1 MSDHETFVDL
11 IQHRA
16 ASHPGRPALIFDPD
30 PALSDGPVRT
40 VTWADLAARAR
51 QIATL
56 LAGPVRAG
64 DRVLVLNEPGTA
76 FAENFLG
83 VQHAGAVP
91 VPAPLPD
98 GYRRQRDRLAG
109 IARNAQV
116 AAILTDAAALDV
128 VRAWAAESAL
138 ADVPCLAFDEVALDP
153 AAEWERPPIDGSTI
167 AFLQYTSGSTSTPK
181 GVVVD
186 HANLRHN
193 LRTFH
198 EILGGGEGERVGGW
212 LPMYHDFG
220 LIGQLLAPLSVGGC
234 SVGMSATAFLKRP
247 HTWLRLIDRHDIR
260 ISPAPNFAYDL
271 CTRRVTDDQIAGL
284 DLSRWAQAVNGSEP
298 VQATTLAAFAH
309 RFAGAGLRPE
319 ALCPG
324 YGMAEATLSVS
335 GAAEDRPPVVTTVD
349 ADLLERDTMVPVDA
363 AHEGPVRHLVSSGG
377 APAGIDIRI
386 VHPVTRRPQPADR
399 IGEIWLRSD
408 SVARGYWADPAA
420 TAEVFDNALA
430 DGEGGF
436 LRTGDLGLLRDGELY
451 VTGRIKELLIVN
463 GRNLYPHDIEAA
475 VRTVDDRLSRGV
487 GAAFTVETPHEE
499 LVVVQ
504 ECRAR
509 SMDPSARSE
518 IVTAVRRLLS
528 TEFGVGAASVVLV
541 RPGAVPRTTS
551 GKIQRGLARML
562 FLSET
567 LGTEHEQLTAAVRD
581 ARAGRRADDRVRS

>member
-1 MSDHETFVDL
+1 MPDHETFVDL
-11 IQHRA
+11 LQHRA
-16 ASHPGRPALIFDPD
+16 AIHPDRPALIFDPD
-30 PALSDGPVRT
+30 PADDTAPVRT
-40 VTWADLAARAR
+40 VSWADLAARAR
-51 QIATL
+51 QIGARLTAT
-56 LAGPVRAG
+56 VRPG
-64 DRVLVLNEPGTA
+64 DRVLVLNEPGTV

-83 VQHAGAVP
+83 VQHAGAIP

-109 IARNAQV
+109 IARNAEV
-116 AAILTDAAALDV
+116 AAVLTDAAALGP
-128 VRAWAAESAL
+128 VREWAAESEL
-138 ADVPCLAFDEVALDP
+138 AHVPCLAFDDVAPGP
-153 AAEWERPPIDGSTI
+153 AADWQRPAIDGSAI
-167 AFLQYTSGSTSTPK
+167 AFLQYTSGSTSAPK

-186 HANLRHN
+186 HANLLHN
-193 LRTFH
+193 LRMFH
-198 EILGGGEGERVGGW
+198 EILGGSEGERVGGW

-247 HTWLRLIDRHDIR
+247 YTWLRLIDRHDVR

-271 CTRRVTDDQIAGL
+271 CTRRVTDEQIAGL

-298 VQATTLAAFAH
+298 VQAATLDAFAR
-309 RFAGAGLRPE
+309 RFAAAGLRPE
-319 ALCPG
+319 SLCPG

-335 GAAEDRPPVVTTVD
+335 GAVEGRPPVVTAVD
-349 ADLLERDTMVPVDA
+349 ADQLERDTVVA
-363 AHEGPVRHLVSSGG
+363 VGEAYEGPVRHLVSSGT
-377 APAGIDIRI
+377 APADIDVRI
-386 VHPVTRRPQPADR
+386 VDPATRRSQPADR
-399 IGEIWLRSD
+399 IGEIWLRSA
-408 SVARGYWADPAA
+408 SVARGYWGNPEA
-420 TAEVFDNALA
+420 TREAFGNALA
-430 DGEGGF
+430 DGEDGF

-475 VRTVDDRLSRGV
+475 LRSVDDRLSKGV
-487 GAAFTVETPHEE
+487 GAAFTIEVPHEE

-509 SMDPSARSE
+509 SMAPEARAE
-518 IVTAVRRLLS
+518 LVTAIRRLLS

-562 FLSET
+562 FLTEA
-567 LGTEHEQLTAAVRD
+567 LGAEHEQLTSAAQGV
-581 ARAGRRADDRVRS
+581 RAGQTADRVRS